1 MQTTAFDSTLDRA
14 DLPSRVDMEQW
25 SALVGAAAIIGY
37 GLSRRSL
44 SGLCLA
50 AGAAP
55 LAYRA
60 ATGHWPIG
68 LHALTGR
75 DDDTRAALGGDRGV
89 NVRESIRLETPVDEV
104 FRFWK
109 RLENLPRFMTNIL
122 SVTDKGG
129 GHSHWVAS
137 GPAGLRVE
145 WDAEIIN
152 EIQNKVIAW
161 RSLPGGDVVSAGSV
175 VFGPA
180 REDRG
185 TQLTVS
191 LQYDPP
197 AGKLGSTIAM
207 LFGKAPS
214 QTIREDLRRLKQL
227 VEAGEVARSKP
238 DLPADVPPA
247 GRIQAFRA
255 RGTR

>member
-1 MQTTAFDSTLDRA
+1 MQTTAYDSMFD
-14 DLPSRVDMEQW
+14 VDDAPARTDFEQW
-25 SALVGAAAIIGY
+25 GALVGAAALIGY

-60 ATGHWPIG
+60 ATGHWPVG
-68 LHALTGR
+68 LHAITGR
-75 DDDTRAALGGDRGV
+75 DDDTRAALSGSRGV
-89 NVRESIRLETPVDEV
+89 NVKESIRLETPVDEV
-104 FRFWK
+104 YRFWK
-109 RLENLPRFMTNIL
+109 RLENLPRFMTNVL

-137 GPAGLRVE
+137 GPGGMRVE

-152 EIQNKVIAW
+152 EIQNKLIAW
-161 RSLPGGDVVSAGSV
+161 RSLPGGDVVTAGSV
-175 VFGPA
+175 NFAPA
-180 REDRG
+180 RGDSG

-197 AGKLGSTIAM
+197 AGKMGSMVAM
-207 LFGKAPS
+207 LFGKEPS

-227 VEAGEVARSKP
+227 IEAGEIARSRP
-238 DLPADVPPA
+238 DIPSEVPAA
-247 GRIQAFRA
+247 GRVEAFRA
-255 RGTR
+255 RGAR